1 MLTNRTILPSYT
13 RADRFFVVVRRASRS
28 GRVHCA
34 HILYVTVYLTETGY
48 TLAVV
53 SRQTGDE
60 AVSG

>member
-1 MLTNRTILPSYT
+1 
-13 RADRFFVVVRRASRS
+13 
-28 GRVHCA
+28 VHCA